1 MKAKLFLVMA
11 VFTLIAVL
19 TGCGK
24 VVPPGTTV
32 VILDA
37 QGNAKTYQKGVY
49 KAWGRDKI
57 YFIDTKLQSFK
68 QGMNILCADDI
79 NMSVSIK
86 WLGSFKVTSNT
97 IETIKSKIP
106 AVKIDKGDMAGYEL
120 SLKSFYDMAV
130 HDIVSSITR
139 TVVSKYKTDNIK
151 DNRETIRNTIK
162 KQVLKRLNELKYP
175 LDTADILITNLDYP
189 TEVTAMRKRIK
200 QAQLKDQENSAL
212 AKAEV
217 AKAERDAQIAE
228 KKGQAEL
235 IRASLKAKAN
245 KIKSE
250 SLTKQILMARQIEAI
265 SQLANGQNNTV
276 FIMPYDMMQTDTPNT
291 LILSQALKAKANK

>member
-1 MKAKLFLVMA
+1 
-11 VFTLIAVL
+11 
-19 TGCGK
+19 
-24 VVPPGTTV
+24 
-32 VILDA
+32 
-37 QGNAKTYQKGVY
+37 VY

-86 WLGSFKVTSNT
+86 WLGSFKVTPNT
-97 IETIKSKIP
+97 IEIIKSKIP
-106 AVKIDKGDMAGYEL
+106 AKKINKGDMKGFEL

-139 TVVSKYKTDNIK
+139 TIVSKYKTDNIK
-151 DNRETIRNTIK
+151 DNREVIRNTIK
-162 KQVLKRLNELKYP
+162 KQVLKRLNELSYP
-175 LDTADILITNLDYP
+175 LETADILITNLDYP

-217 AKAERDAQIAE
+217 AKAERDAQIAK
-228 KKGQAEL
+228 KKGEAEL

-265 SQLANGQNNTV
+265 SQLANGKNNTV

-291 LILSQALKAKANK
+291 LILSQALKAKASK